1 MNTTTAAQ
9 CFQTISALSLA
20 LLIGGTASAHHRSD
34 LPSEDGLLH
43 EAGHT
48 VQSKTGCAKRR
59 GATLFNLGMHQNA
72 PQCVGSSS
80 SNVATPAP
88 IRLAKPLAGNPY
100 RSNETIRYSF

>member
-9 CFQTISALSLA
+9 CFQTIWALSLA

-43 EAGHT
+43 ESGHS
-48 VQSKTGCAKRR
+48 VQSKTGCAKSR

-72 PQCVGSSS
+72 PQCTGSSS
-80 SNVATPAP
+80 SGITPAP

>member
-20 LLIGGTASAHHRSD
+20 LLIGGTANANHRSD
-34 LPSEDGLLH
+34 LPSDDRHLH
-43 EAGHT
+43 ESGHS
-48 VQSKTGCAKRR
+48 VLSKTGCAKSR

-72 PQCVGSSS
+72 PQCAGSPSS
-80 SNVATPAP
+80 GITPPAP
-88 IRLAKPLAGNPY
+88 IRLAKPLTGNPY